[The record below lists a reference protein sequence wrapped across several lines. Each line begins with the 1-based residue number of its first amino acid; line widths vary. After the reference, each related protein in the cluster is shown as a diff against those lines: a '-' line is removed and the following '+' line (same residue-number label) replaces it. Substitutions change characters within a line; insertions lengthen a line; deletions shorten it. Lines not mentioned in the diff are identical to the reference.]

1 MQSDC
6 FQTIRTDNGKAAL
19 TLSNFNKLLG
29 QFEVDFI
36 HNVNIKEVRLC
47 KKGLH
52 LNKKGKNS
60 ENLRLD
66 VDYMERWL
74 H

>member
-19 TLSNFNKLLG
+19 PLSNFNKLLG

-36 HNVNIKEVRLC
+36 DNVNIKGVHLC

-52 LNKKGKNS
+52 LNKNGKNS
-60 ENLRLD
+60 ENVRLD